1 MVYVER
7 INVPASRT
15 SGDHLRMFAK
25 LTRAG
30 PRSAKHV
37 ILTTTMWDLLGSK
50 IDDGNKR
57 EERLKKYWED
67 MNHPDANVKRF
78 LNDSDSAWSIV
89 DSVVENRDQKKVL
102 STKMKAILR
111 SLVLLVLRDL
121 LPKPY
126 TDRFPK
132 E

>member
-1 MVYVER
+1 
-7 INVPASRT
+7 
-15 SGDHLRMFAK
+15 
-25 LTRAG
+25 
-30 PRSAKHV
+30 
-37 ILTTTMWDLLGSK
+37 
-50 IDDGNKR
+50 
-57 EERLKKYWED
+57 LKKYWED
-67 MNHPDANVKRF
+67 MNHHDANVKRF

-132 E
+132 A